1 MRIVRKTSKAAAA
14 AVPGKGPAPSEGGK
28 TVELG
33 KEDIIL
39 ALIIAILLI
48 GWGTGQLN
56 IQQLLA
62 YLGVTTTGGVW
73 GLIGGA
79 SSDK

>member
-1 MRIVRKTSKAAAA
+1 VTEKGL
-14 AVPGKGPAPSEGGK
+14 VPGQAPTPSDGTK
-28 TVELG
+28 TVEFG
-33 KEDIIL
+33 KEDLIL

-48 GWGTGQLN
+48 GWATGQIT

-62 YLGVTTTGGVW
+62 YLGVSTTGGVW

>member
-1 MRIVRKTSKAAAA
+1 LRIVRKPGKVMVAAA
-14 AVPGKGPAPSEGGK
+14 PGKAPTTPE
-28 TVELG
+28 TVRTAEFG
-33 KEDIIL
+33 KEDFIL
-39 ALIIAILLI
+39 ALILAILLI
-48 GWGTGQLN
+48 GWGTGQLT